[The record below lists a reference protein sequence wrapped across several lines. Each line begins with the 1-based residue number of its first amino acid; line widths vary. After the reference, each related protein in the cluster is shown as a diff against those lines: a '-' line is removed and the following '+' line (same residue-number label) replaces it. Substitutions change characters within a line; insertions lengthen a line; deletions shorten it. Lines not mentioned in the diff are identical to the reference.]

1 MAMEL
6 YAPETLTV
14 QACKEWA
21 LALESEWGA
30 GASGTFQKGLD
41 REEQL
46 YFQDFGVQ
54 VPEGAPG
61 VKTGSAPADADAA
74 VDSITPYDVQI
85 FVRPARAKKKYATQA
100 DVLTRFGHGL
110 LFDWRRPVDLFA
122 LLSFDMVVRRV
133 AIARVLYDDTVWAAR
148 DDTRHAGESDEDYA
162 DRQDDWDVRHRW
174 QNPIVLERRSP
185 RFTKWRRTER
195 GQLLCVTE
203 TYQIT
208 IAEARATFA
217 EDEAM
222 QDRLRQITQGMEPHQ
237 SVEVQDIWVGAHRC
251 ILVRDMEVFPEG
263 VREHGYPEIPY
274 VIMPFRETSF
284 EAPGDRYRGML
295 TNAGG
300 LYEAESQLLSMHMAQ
315 LAWNAW
321 RTWTGWVG
329 DENKDV
335 VIKPGDFLHIDR
347 RKGHYIEMLQGE
359 AVPPELAQT
368 VGMLDTFLQRNSVAG
383 GPRGG
388 ADGTRSAQQ
397 VWAIQSQR
405 QLKLEPGKQAFRQ
418 GVQDMLRLAAII
430 LETMCPEP
438 LTLPLPGR
446 DQAGEPRGEVTV
458 KPGDINGYYNGFE
471 VNFGRR
477 LDPALLEQA
486 KALQVFAT
494 NNWMPLHESW
504 RLSGL
509 TDNPQEWEDML
520 LQQNIERL
528 PWVIEL
534 AALTMCKAYFGK
546 DSPEYLRLMEKIEE
560 QQPGGGAP
568 GGPPTGGAP
577 GQPPGGGG
585 GLEPPS
591 GAPQRGT
598 EGGGGNGA
606 ASGLGPGMG
615 HQRNSGRPMGGSP
628 PPGVSGGTAPGQTRG
643 QPGY

>member
-335 VIKPGDFLHIDR
+335 SSSRATSCTLTAAKATTSRCCRARPCR
-347 RKGHYIEMLQGE
+347 RTGPDGRH
-359 AVPPELAQT
+359 ARHVPATQLGRGRA
-368 VGMLDTFLQRNSVAG
+368 RAG
-383 GPRGG
+383 ARTARAPPSRCGPSS
-388 ADGTRSAQQ
+388 RSANSS
-397 VWAIQSQR
+397 WSPARTPS
-405 QLKLEPGKQAFRQ
+405 PGRA
-418 GVQDMLRLAAII
+418 GHAA
-430 LETMCPEP
+430 PGHDHP
-438 LTLPLPGR
+438 GTLPAR
-446 DQAGEPRGEVTV
+446 
-458 KPGDINGYYNGFE
+458 
-471 VNFGRR
+471 
-477 LDPALLEQA
+477 
-486 KALQVFAT
+486 
-494 NNWMPLHESW
+494 
-504 RLSGL
+504 
-509 TDNPQEWEDML
+509 
-520 LQQNIERL
+520 
-528 PWVIEL
+528 
-534 AALTMCKAYFGK
+534 
-546 DSPEYLRLMEKIEE
+546 
-560 QQPGGGAP
+560 
-568 GGPPTGGAP
+568 
-577 GQPPGGGG
+577 
-585 GLEPPS
+585 
-591 GAPQRGT
+591 
-598 EGGGGNGA
+598 
-606 ASGLGPGMG
+606 
-615 HQRNSGRPMGGSP
+615 
-628 PPGVSGGTAPGQTRG
+628 
-643 QPGY
+643 